1 MFGIESHSY
10 QDQKHFPIVDQA
22 SHQKSFDHLST
33 SSLISI
39 VMRPD
44 LATSG
49 NLKVKCVV
57 TLLTLYHRSNEISV
71 ETVGLVKPKLKSS
84 RHLSPLSIDGHSG
97 NGDYLLHYNSASA
110 GYFADSRINSSISR
124 YKLTNHN
131 KIMLLLMVAFVKFE
145 LQ

>member
-10 QDQKHFPIVDQA
+10 QNQKHFPIVDQE
-22 SHQKSFDHLST
+22 SHQKSFDHRST

-84 RHLSPLSIDGHSG
+84 RHLSPLSIDRHSG
-97 NGDYLLHYNSASA
+97 SGDHNLQYSA
-110 GYFADSRINSSISR
+110 GYFAGSRINSSISR
-124 YKLTNHN
+124 YKLSNYN
-131 KIMLLLMVAFVKFE
+131 KIMLLLMLAVLKFE